1 MALDNEDDYTR
12 ALRGSYP
19 SEVVNYYGSSTP
31 FQVGRDARGATSA
44 AIDVGSKVL
53 GAATTLSTPLES
65 AGRAAVDQIGR
76 RVGNFAGGVSDFV
89 RGFSGAETPAVVVAP
104 RQTNTDT
111 PARTET
117 PAQFADRV
125 RATGAEPTTR
135 YIPGTTQAR
144 APTPDPRAP
153 ESGMNGTLSTIG
165 SQTDDWKRFL
175 SPVAEQAPAIQQVQV
190 EQQPSA
196 VTAYL
201 NSSRYREN
209 AGRGRAGRNQI
220 KLDLEGINAAES
232 ENGRNVRS
240 AAELALRGQEI
251 NQRGALELGRWGR
264 DAALQNQRLDA
275 EFARDER
282 RYKADEQASDRRAAN
297 ERDLVDYKYQM
308 DTPEREARLGRQN
321 LEQQQL
327 GIENADKQAAL
338 DLRTRATNGDRGAI
352 ALIQAL
358 SGRAGQAGPSQELLD
373 AFTQVNAL
381 RAAGRDA
388 EARQMYD
395 AFVKPYLKQ
404 SYAEGGP
411 VAGAITP
418 RVQTVHPLQ
427 DMYQQY
433 AMNTQAVGAIP
444 IQFGQ
449 FIDLVQGTQG
459 NPGNMGMGYADGGF
473 VDIMGKG
480 LRRTWRNLTGGD
492 EQAAAPAPAPAP
504 AQGAVTPQPQ
514 PPGETQQDVARR
526 TFGGSLR
533 AIEEMDRQGY
543 AQGGAIDV
551 SGHRLVGPGTGTS
564 DSIPAVVDGQT
575 PAALSHGEFVWTNS
589 ATENAGAGNLK
600 HIMQGL
606 ERGDPT
612 IVAGIIGL
620 ASKAAGSNAKAIDTR
635 GN

>member
-12 ALRGSYP
+12 AIRGSYP
-19 SEVVNYYGSSTP
+19 SEVVDYYGSNSP
-31 FQVGRDARGATSA
+31 RQVGRDARGATDA

-53 GAATTLSTPLES
+53 NAATRLSTPLE
-65 AGRAAVDQIGR
+65 AGGRAAVDQIGTR
-76 RVGNFAGGVSDFV
+76 LGNFAGGVADFW
-89 RGFSGAETPAVVVAP
+89 RGFTGDETPAAAVAP
-104 RQTNTDT
+104 RQAA
-111 PARTET
+111 PSSPSARVET

-125 RATGAEPTTR
+125 RNTGAEAPTR

-144 APTPDPRAP
+144 NP
-153 ESGMNGTLSTIG
+153 EGGTISRDAGMNGTLSTIG

-175 SPVAEQAPAIQQVQV
+175 PGNQEPASAVQQVQV
-190 EQQPSA
+190 EERPSA
-196 VTAYL
+196 IAAYM

-220 KLDLEGINAAES
+220 KTDLEGLGAVDAEG
-232 ENGRNVRS
+232 GRNART
-240 AAELALRGQEI
+240 AAELALRGREI
-251 NQRGALELGRWGR
+251 NQRGALEVGRWNR
-264 DAALQNQRLDA
+264 DAELQNQRLSAD
-275 EFARDER
+275 FARDDR
-282 RYKADEQASDRRAAN
+282 RYQADERAADRRAAN
-297 ERDLVDYKYQM
+297 ERDLVDYKYQL
-308 DTPEREARLGRQN
+308 DTPERDARLGRQS

-327 GIENADKQAAL
+327 GIQNADKQSAL
-338 DLRTRATNGDRGAI
+338 DLRTRAVGGDRSAM

-358 SGRAGQAGPSQELLD
+358 SSGSGKTGPTAELLD
-373 AFTQVNAL
+373 AFSQVNAL
-381 RAAGRDA
+381 RAAGKDA

-395 AFVKPYLKQ
+395 MFVKPYLKQ
-404 SYAEGGP
+404 GYAEGGE

-418 RVQTVHPLQ
+418 QVQTVHPLQ

-473 VDIMGKG
+473 VDTMTKG
-480 LRRTWRNLTGGD
+480 FQRTWRNWTGGG
-492 EQAAAPAPAPAP
+492 EQPPASAPVQPQPQP
-504 AQGAVTPQPQ
+504 AQGAIQPEQPQ
-514 PPGETQQDVARR
+514 RFKSASE
-526 TFGGSLR
+526 R
-533 AIEEMDRQGY
+533 AIEEMDRRGY
-543 AQGGAIDV
+543 ARGGAIDV
-551 SGHRLVGPGTGTS
+551 SGHQVVGPGTGTS
-564 DSIPAVVDGQT
+564 DSIPAVVDGQDQ
-575 PAALSHGEFVWTNS
+575 AALSHGEFVWTNS

-620 ASKAAGSNAKAIDTR
+620 ASKAAGSNAKAINTR